1 MFWPFYSHYVQ
12 SHHLMISTDNWEH
25 TCSSQ
30 VWCCKPCSLSHW
42 HLIQVDRQRSSDLTR
57 RSHPDSWYDTTIYK
71 EDEVIDLQLSTELM
85 AVIMKHLYLILV
97 LLSLSLRLTK
107 HHSIFLEPP
116 SRPTLGRVKSQCGLR
131 WNYQENELFCGGI
144 SVQHNVVN
152 KGRCGI
158 CGDEYSGAHPHQ
170 AGGMWV
176 ARLTSRLK

>member
-1 MFWPFYSHYVQ
+1 M
-12 SHHLMISTDNWEH
+12 STDNWHEKSHAAAAAARCDVVNNVHCH
-25 TCSSQ
+25 TDT
-30 VWCCKPCSLSHW
+30 WYRLTG
-42 HLIQVDRQRSSDLTR
+42 SDHLTR

-176 ARLTSRLK
+176 ARSTSRLK